1 MKNEHKTPT
10 RLLLRLPAV
19 CPNPSVAIERWL
31 LALWQITPH
40 SRFHLWWK
48 HSLITLELLSTQQGV
63 CYQAV
68 LFSKSAVELTR
79 SLLPSYFPG
88 LEVEVIA
95 TPPFEQEAVTL
106 QSRLELA
113 WDGWVDLADEPAL
126 DLAGGLVEAVQGT
139 STLLQWMLRPA
150 MVRWEKRSVPGF
162 WLAGRLIVSGP
173 TRGRC
178 LLHGRRVL
186 GALGQHAGANRVRAT
201 TFRPV
206 SNTTVFSAP
215 RWPFAVRP
223 AGKPCSAAQ
232 VAQLIHPPPKPGA
245 FPAIAATSVP
255 RLPATASRS
264 GLLLGQ
270 GRTASGRPVEVR
282 IPVPDLMRHLLVVGP
297 SGTGKTTF
305 LAQLAREAL
314 TNGAG
319 VSVVD
324 PHGGLVDA
332 ISRTLPEA
340 ADGSA
345 AIIRVADTDHP
356 IGINPFQVQ
365 DGLLGA
371 DAFVEVLRRT
381 TSRSHWGPVMDVA
394 LRHVSVAMRETGGSL
409 VEGMRLLED
418 EFYRDGVLARLHSPE
433 TVRFLG
439 AAERSRTRLVPALTR
454 LQRLSAAAWLRNIL
468 SQHSNTIDFGK
479 VMDGRRSLLFD
490 LSGLGLGGARLIGS
504 LLFVLLR
511 QATHSRRPGAPAH
524 LVILDEGATF
534 LDATIAEL
542 LDQARK
548 FNVSLVT
555 AVQRLGQLEP
565 ESLRNAMLANV
576 GSTVV
581 FRLNDRDEA
590 HAIARRSAHE
600 GLSSD
605 ALMKLPRWEAYAQL
619 TVRGDRQPPAWLRVP
634 VPPPDRDRARSLV
647 SRLVDAGHAYS
658 RPRGEVERELRRREA
673 AFDQGEPEVIP
684 IDVSKDPFANST

>member
-48 HSLITLELLSTQQGV
+48 HSPITLELLSTKQGV
-63 CYQAV
+63 CYQVV
-68 LFSKSAVELTR
+68 LTSKSAVALTR
-79 SLLPSYFPG
+79 SLLPTYFPG
-88 LEVEVIA
+88 LEVDVIESLA
-95 TPPFEQEAVTL
+95 FEPAAVTL
-106 QSRLELA
+106 QSRLELT
-113 WDGWVDLADEPAL
+113 WDGWVELADEPAL

-139 STLLQWMLRPA
+139 DTLLQWMLRPA
-150 MVRWEKRSVPGF
+150 MVRWEKRPVPGF

-178 LLHGRRVL
+178 VLHGRRVL

-201 TFRPV
+201 TFSVLRQTAA
-206 SNTTVFSAP
+206 SEYP

-223 AGKPCSAAQ
+223 AGKPCSPAQ
-232 VAQLIHPPPKPGA
+232 VAQLVHPPQKPGA

-255 RLPATASRS
+255 RLASAPTRS
-264 GLLLGQ
+264 GLLLGE
-270 GRTASGRPVEVR
+270 GRSGSGRPAEVR
-282 IPVPDLMRHLLVVGP
+282 IPLPDLMRHLLVVGP

-305 LAQLAREAL
+305 LAQIAREAL
-314 TNGAG
+314 LSGAG
-319 VSVVD
+319 VSVFD
-324 PHGGLVDA
+324 PHGGLVETIA
-332 ISRTLPEA
+332 KALPEA
-340 ADGSA
+340 AEERT
-345 AIIRVADTDHP
+345 AILRIADTDNP

-409 VEGMRLLED
+409 LEGMRLLED
-418 EFYRDGVLARLHSPE
+418 EFYRDGVLARLRNAE
-433 TVRFLG
+433 TARFL
-439 AAERSRTRLVPALTR
+439 ASSERSRNRLVPALTR
-454 LQRLSAAAWLRNIL
+454 LQRLTAAAWLRNIL
-468 SQHSNTIDFGK
+468 GQRSTTIDFRT
-479 VMDGRRSLLFD
+479 VMDRSRSLLFD
-490 LSGLGLGGARLIGS
+490 LSGLGLGGARLVGS
-504 LLFVLLR
+504 LLFVILR
-511 QATHSRRPGAPAH
+511 QATLSRRPGAPAH
-524 LVILDEGATF
+524 VVILDEGATF
-534 LDATIAEL
+534 LDDTIGEL

-548 FNVSLVT
+548 FNVALVT

-590 HAIARRSAHE
+590 HALAKRSAHD
-600 GLSSD
+600 GFSSD
-605 ALMKLPRWEAYAQL
+605 ALMKLPRWQAYAQL

-634 VPPPDRDRARSLV
+634 PPSPDRERATSLI
-647 SRLVDAGHAYS
+647 SRLVQAGRPYTRS
-658 RPRGEVERELRRREA
+658 RREVEAELRQREA
-673 AFDQGEPEVIP
+673 AFEQGEPEVVP
-684 IDVSKDPFANST
+684 VDVSQDPFADAA